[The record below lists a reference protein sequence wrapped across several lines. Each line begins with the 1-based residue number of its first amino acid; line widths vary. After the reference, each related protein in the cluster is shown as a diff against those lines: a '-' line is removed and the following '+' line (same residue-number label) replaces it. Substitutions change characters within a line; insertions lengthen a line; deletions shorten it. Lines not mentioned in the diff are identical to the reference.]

1 MGELANEEF
10 SNYDAGQHCGCKEYN
25 LPCRGACGTKKA
37 AEAAAKA
44 IKDAA
49 ASIKSETNKVIDKLD
64 QGVAWHYAQKVNPA
78 MLAARGAFR
87 SILEL
92 NLFSITKA
100 LSLVKD
106 KNKKRWDELLQK
118 WWMMGGEKGEFDK
131 LIEKKKN
138 RDPFGQK
145 FADKFNKS
153 GIDGGYSNAGGESAV
168 KIIKGATLATSAA
181 ATILGS
187 IPEPSGATKAA
198 AGYVGIGSA
207 VLQAM
212 SGILKGAVADGGGD
226 TTGMPDGK
234 DIPPPTEQELAD
246 AAKLALEEEKKE
258 KNKKILIYSGVGV
271 AVLGL
276 AIGAYFFFKTKK

>member
-10 SNYDAGQHCGCKEYN
+10 SNYDAGQHCGCKEWN

-49 ASIKSETNKVIDKLD
+49 NSIKTETNKLIDKLD
-64 QGVAWHYAQKVNPA
+64 QGVAWHYAQKVNPL

-106 KNKKRWDELLQK
+106 KDKKRWEELLQK
-118 WWMMGGEKGEFDK
+118 WWMMGGEKGEFNK
-131 LIEKKKN
+131 LIEEKKN
-138 RDPFGQK
+138 RTPFGQK

-153 GIDGGYSNAGGESAV
+153 GIDGGYSDAGGENAGKTV
-168 KIIKGATLATSAA
+168 ALATKATAA
-181 ATILGS
+181 AGTILGA
-187 IPEPSGATKAA
+187 IPEPSGTTKLA
-198 AGYVGIGSA
+198 AGYVGTASL
-207 VLQAM
+207 VLGVLSGVLKGFAQDQGADV
-212 SGILKGAVADGGGD
+212 SGI
-226 TTGMPDGK
+226 PDGK
-234 DIPPPTEQELAD
+234 DIPPPTDKELAD
-246 AAKLALEEEKKE
+246 AEKLALEEEKKE